1 MISRVTLNPVLAREL
16 TERMRGRRAAILITL
31 YLTLLTL
38 ILWLVYESA
47 TPDQDGFSGF
57 DATRTAT
64 VGRSVFGWVLFFMM
78 LIILFLIPA
87 QTAGAIAGERERQTL
102 RPLQITLLSPLS
114 ILLGKLGASM
124 AFLLLLVVAAMPL
137 LSIAYLIGGVTIPEV
152 LGATSLVVA
161 TGVALGALC
170 TSVSVFA
177 KRVQTATVLSY
188 GVTLALVVGTFMA
201 YGAAAII
208 DSSRGSD
215 EPDPPGWLIM
225 ANPLATVGDYVGE
238 ADFNS
243 NGVTVFDGIKQ
254 LTDPKEDESFVAF
267 DDVDAAP
274 VPVGPDG
281 DVVVGRN
288 VAVGGAVGGG
298 ALPEPGDP
306 GVPYWFWSLLLLL
319 SLASLAIWRAAR
331 RLRTPAELER

>member
-1 MISRVTLNPVLAREL
+1 VISRVTLNPVLAREL
-16 TERMRGRRAAILITL
+16 TERMRGRRAAVLITI
-31 YLTLLTL
+31 YLSLLTL

-124 AFLLLLVVAAMPL
+124 AFLVLLVVAAMPL
-137 LSIAYLIGGVTIPEV
+137 LSIAYLIGGVTIAEV

-170 TSVSVFA
+170 TSVSVFT

-188 GVTLALVVGTFMA
+188 GVTLALVVGTFMT

-208 DSSRGSD
+208 DSSRGID
-215 EPDPPGWLIM
+215 EANPPGWLIM

-238 ADFNS
+238 ANFAS

-254 LTDPKEDESFVAF
+254 LTDPREDDQFVEF
-267 DDVDAAP
+267 DAAP
-274 VPVGPDG
+274 PPVPLGPDG
-281 DVVVGRN
+281 EVVINDIAGGR
-288 VAVGGAVGGG
+288 GGAF
-298 ALPEPGDP
+298 PDPGDP

-319 SLASLAIWRAAR
+319 SLASLAIWRASR